1 MTNIEVTLSNYP
13 MQCWLVGRA
22 GMLVIRQCWYG
33 TVSVTVAQIH
43 GSYSASTIAIIVLLS
58 PTVLLAKD
66 GISPSGTWNNIY
78 FKEQVTKRFELF
90 G

>member
-1 MTNIEVTLSNYP
+1 MMMTNIEVTLSNYP

-66 GISPSGTWNNIY
+66 GISPLRNMEQYIFQGTSNQNI
-78 FKEQVTKRFELF
+78 
-90 G
+90 